1 MDGRGWVAVDGW
13 IGAGE
18 DMARAVQARGSS
30 SSCGPWATRAES
42 GGCGGIEIPA
52 SGGTL
57 AGWRAASSV
66 DLLRAID
73 E

>member
-30 SSCGPWATRAES
+30 SSCGPWATYA
-42 GGCGGIEIPA
+42 GGEWGLWWDRDPGEW
-52 SGGTL
+52 GN
-57 AGWRAASSV
+57 AGWLASRVVS
-66 DLLRAID
+66 
-73 E
+73 